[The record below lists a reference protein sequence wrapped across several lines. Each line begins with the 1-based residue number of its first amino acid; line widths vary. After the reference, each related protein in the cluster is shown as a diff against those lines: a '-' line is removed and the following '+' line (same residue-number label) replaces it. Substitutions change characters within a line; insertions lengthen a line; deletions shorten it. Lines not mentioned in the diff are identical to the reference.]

1 MIDIPFWFF
10 FWLATVLIQAIF
22 HYGLIGRRSH
32 YGYNDEDE
40 IEILTQ
46 EVVETEQEANGGGN
60 DQAQETRGR
69 SFEKSSHKNLKFL
82 DQDQIQLSRMSQ
94 HDKHDS
100 SFDSEN
106 DLPRNSLK
114 VGGPQSPIHVSAYED
129 SSGLDP
135 ADENDY
141 YDYENTSSCEE
152 NDNDRDGSKWR
163 YELMKNYYSSSY
175 LDETGLSINDLDA
188 SERDNLTLR
197 VVPTPQVE
205 DDIVYEN
212 GRIKWA
218 IKKKQPLT
226 SNHEHRALIGSRDT
240 KWVSTGH
247 MTSVRRRIIERY
259 SPRSAGR
266 HVGFALEDEI
276 DDLTRSAQNTIQPLS
291 Q

>member
-1 MIDIPFWFF
+1 MLDIPFWLF

-46 EVVETEQEANGGGN
+46 EVVETEQGVGE
-60 DQAQETRGR
+60 DQAQETRSR
-69 SFEKSSHKNLKFL
+69 SFEKNSQTNLKFL
-82 DQDQIQLSRMSQ
+82 DQDQIETSRISQ
-94 HDKHDS
+94 RQQNKHDS

-106 DLPRNSLK
+106 DLPRNILK
-114 VGGPQSPIHVSAYED
+114 ISESPRSPIHVSAYED
-129 SSGLDP
+129 RYGLDP

-175 LDETGLSINDLDA
+175 LDENALRNGDLCA
-188 SERDNLTLR
+188 SEEENLTLR

-205 DDIVYEN
+205 NDIVYEN

-218 IKKKQPLT
+218 IKRKQPPHHDPDNST
-226 SNHEHRALIGSRDT
+226 LIGSHGT
-240 KWVSTGH
+240 KWISTGH
-247 MTSVRRRIIERY
+247 MTSVRRRIIERC
-259 SPRSAGR
+259 SPRSPGR
-266 HVGFALEDEI
+266 HVGFTLENEI
-276 DDLTRSAQNTIQPLS
+276 DDHARSARNLIQPLS